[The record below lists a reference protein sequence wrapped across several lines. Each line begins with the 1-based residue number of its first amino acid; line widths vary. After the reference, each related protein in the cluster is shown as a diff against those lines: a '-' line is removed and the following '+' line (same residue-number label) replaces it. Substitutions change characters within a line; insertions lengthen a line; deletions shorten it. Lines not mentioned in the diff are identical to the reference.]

1 MSAHVDRIVLSPEDF
16 AAHLRVC
23 QETLWNVSEI
33 QGRAAREI
41 AAAQARMRDSFL
53 ALGQKY
59 AAQGLRPDV
68 GYRLD
73 TATHSL
79 IAVDPRAGE

>member
-1 MSAHVDRIVLSPEDF
+1 MKVLSVKLSPEDF
-16 AAHLRVC
+16 AAHLRLS
-23 QETLWNVSEI
+23 QEMLWTVTEI

-41 AAAQARMRDSFL
+41 AAAQRPVQDHFKL
-53 ALGQKY
+53 LLGKY
-59 AAQGLRPDV
+59 QRAGLRPEI

-79 IAVDPRAGE
+79 IAIDQEGE